1 MMVRYRNTP
10 PKFNGEIYLNDN
22 ELEANLISN
31 HCIEISELAADTL
44 LSESLRRCPLRSKR
58 WYHYFALAL
67 ILIFPTFAAAQSST
81 AQISRVG
88 YLAWSPCKTPS
99 SASKDFLRGL
109 ADLGYKSGETIL
121 IECRSA
127 NRRNEGL
134 ATAAAELVDLRVDV
148 IVSGS
153 EPAARA
159 IYGVTKTIPIVSI
172 FSGDPIAAGMANSL
186 AQPGGNVT
194 GVSYYA
200 TELTGKRMD
209 ILKKAVPE
217 LTTVDVLSNPD
228 VSYFPFEEDSKRAA
242 DRLGLSIRVH
252 HVREP
257 ADIDKAFTVMKAENA
272 QAVFV
277 LPDLML
283 GSEGSRIAALALEQR
298 LPTMA
303 WGFWYANQGILL
315 AYSTWYPDLV
325 YRLAFYVDR
334 ILKGAKP
341 GDLPIEQP
349 TKYVLSI
356 NLKTAETLGLKL
368 PQTLLLQADNF
379 IE

>member
-1 MMVRYRNTP
+1 MMVRYRYKP
-10 PKFNGEIYLNDN
+10 PRYCGETYPNDN
-22 ELEANLISN
+22 ELEAGLVSKQ
-31 HCIEISELAADTL
+31 CIETSGPTAVTL
-44 LSESLRRCPLRSKR
+44 SSASPWHSPLRPKHR
-58 WYHYFALAL
+58 YHYFALAL
-67 ILIFPTFAAAQSST
+67 ILIFPSLAVAQSST
-81 AQISRVG
+81 TQLPRIG
-88 YLAWSPCKTPS
+88 YLAWSSCEWLSNLDEPFP
-99 SASKDFLRGL
+99 RGL
-109 ADLGYKSGETIL
+109 VDLGYKPGENIM
-121 IECRSA
+121 IECRHA
-127 NRRNEGL
+127 DGRNDGL
-134 ATAAAELVDLRVDV
+134 ATAAAELVGLQVDL
-148 IVSGS
+148 IVSSS

-159 IYGVTKTIPIVSI
+159 VYGATKTIPIVSV

-186 AQPGGNVT
+186 ARPGANVT

-200 TELTGKRMD
+200 TELTGKRLD
-209 ILKKAVPE
+209 LLKKAVPE
-217 LTTVDVLSNPD
+217 LTRVDVLSNPY
-228 VSYFPFEEDSKRAA
+228 VSYFPFEEDTKEAA
-242 DRLGLSIRVH
+242 QRLGIAVRVH

-257 ADIDKAFTVMKAENA
+257 TDIDKAFTVMKAENA

-283 GSEGSRIAALALEQR
+283 GHEGSRIAALAIEQR

-303 WGFWYANQGILL
+303 WGYWYANQGCLL
-315 AYSTWYPDLV
+315 AYSAWYPDLD
-325 YRLAFYVDR
+325 YRLAFYIDR

-349 TKYVLSI
+349 TKYVFSI